1 MKRPFY
7 TTLYFRVL
15 IAIALGIVLGIAVP
29 GFAVKLQPLGDAFI
43 KIIKMTI
50 APLIFC
56 TVVVGIT
63 NMKSKGQVGK
73 AGGLALIYF
82 EVASTLALIV
92 GLVIVNVVAPGAGM
106 NADPSKLSGAAADKL
121 LATKAHKTTTEFL
134 LDIIPDTFFSGLARG
149 DLLPVL
155 LIALLFGFALHARIV
170 A

>member
-15 IAIALGIVLGIAVP
+15 VGIALGIVLGILTP
-29 GFAVKLQPLGDAFI
+29 GFAATLKPLGDGFI

-73 AGGLALIYF
+73 AGGLAILYF
-82 EVASTLALIV
+82 EVASTLALAS
-92 GLVIVNVVAPGAGM
+92 GLLIVNLVAPGTG
-106 NADPSKLSGAAADKL
+106 
-121 LATKAHKTTTEFL
+121 
-134 LDIIPDTFFSGLARG
+134 
-149 DLLPVL
+149 
-155 LIALLFGFALHARIV
+155 
-170 A
+170 